1 MAAPLLLDMVLETAT
16 NPGTASFVLNG
27 AVQDRRSF
35 ASAAPS
41 GGQVFYFAD
50 DGTQAEWGVGT
61 LTVGTPNML
70 SRQSIAG
77 TTQNTT
83 QALNFTGTVR
93 VYSWLPSAYT
103 PRLDG
108 NGLLG
113 VSGLQ
118 ADTLT
123 VGKSAIVPAVSD
135 WTTYQAVGAKDADVR
150 YIKNKAA
157 VGSGT
162 GITGALI
169 DGPTDAPSFLD
180 SSGTWHVVQ
189 PHGDYATNSA
199 LNAETSRAEA
209 AEVYAN
215 NNANSRVSKSGDT
228 ITGDLFNSGG
238 YSINYGT
245 AGTDN
250 NGVWFN
256 GFSTRPSLTST
267 ALSSFVHRSRPG
279 QYDYLTLQLMDSGG
293 GWHQL
298 EYRPDDRLYTASG
311 NVFALTSDLPLP
323 TYRRIEEFI
332 VTAADGDRV
341 NFPNGFSDSSNINIV
356 ITGQRCT
363 SSPVVAAWENVDAG
377 GFTIGAQRE
386 DYKGASTDGSPW
398 QFFIQA
404 IGNR

>member
-118 ADTLT
+118 TDTLT
-123 VGKSAIVPAVSD
+123 VGKTAIVPAVSD
-135 WTTYQAVGAKDADVR
+135 WTTYQAVGAKDAYGAFLRLGGTAQISSSPTTFSNGLNTALGVSAWSTT
-150 YIKNKAA
+150 NTQVLS
-157 VGSGT
+157 VGDAYGSFLRLGGT
-162 GITGALI
+162 AQTSSAPTTFTNGLAGNIVYAGALKGY
-169 DGPTDAPSFLD
+169 DGATYVTAQSDIRMGEQTLYCNLLSTDGGAD
-180 SSGTWHVVQ
+180 MEIT
-189 PHGDYATNSA
+189 TNF
-199 LNAETSRAEA
+199 RM
-209 AEVYAN
+209 
-215 NNANSRVSKSGDT
+215 
-228 ITGDLFNSGG
+228 GG
-238 YSINYGT
+238 YRLYC
-245 AGTDN
+245 N
-250 NGVWFN
+250 NIQSDG
-256 GFSTRPSLTST
+256 GSTRTI
-267 ALSSFVHRSRPG
+267 
-279 QYDYLTLQLMDSGG
+279 GG
-293 GWHQL
+293 NTVVSDTWNFGTT
-298 EYRPDDRLYTASG
+298 PTVNG
-311 NVFALTSDLPLP
+311 TNVALTSDLPLSVGQ
-323 TYRRIEEFI
+323 RIEAFTVSNVYSSTRI
-332 VTAADGDRV
+332 
-341 NFPNGFSDSSNINIV
+341 NFPTGFSATPQSVIV
-356 ITGQRCT
+356 CDAETGNQILWCK
-363 SSPVVAAWENVDAG
+363 AKDWDAG
-377 GFTIGAQRE
+377 GFTFMANAGNTCPLVSVI
-386 DYKGASTDGSPW
+386 
-398 QFFIQA
+398 A
-404 IGNR
+404 IGNS